1 MEPPPAVQTVSLVKI
16 YRGDGVATT
25 ALNEV
30 DLKVARGEFVA
41 IVGPSGSG
49 KSTLLNLIGALDKP
63 TSGRVLIDGT
73 DITNLDASQLA
84 ALRNRK
90 IGFVFQ
96 SFNLI
101 QRLTALENVE
111 VPLALQGVVAN
122 ERRKRA
128 YAMLQ
133 QVGLELRWNH
143 KPSALSGGE
152 QQRVAVARALV
163 TDPSIILGDEPTGNL
178 DSKNTQ
184 AITQLLRDLN
194 ERTRK
199 TVVVITHNLEVANE
213 ADRILFVRDGRIEGE
228 EITGL
233 GRGLDRDRDP
243 PPNRKNVT
251 QNPRSGPVLGKGEQV
266 PS

>member
-1 MEPPPAVQTVSLVKI
+1 MNAIVEAVNLQKTYMLGKVPVEALRGVNLKI
-16 YRGDGVATT
+16 EKGD
-25 ALNEV
+25 
-30 DLKVARGEFVA
+30 FVA
-41 IVGPSGSG
+41 VLGPSGSG

-111 VPLALQGVVAN
+111 VPLALQGVAAN

-163 TDPSIILGDEPTGNL
+163 TDPSIILCD
-178 DSKNTQ
+178 
-184 AITQLLRDLN
+184 
-194 ERTRK
+194 
-199 TVVVITHNLEVANE
+199 
-213 ADRILFVRDGRIEGE
+213 
-228 EITGL
+228 
-233 GRGLDRDRDP
+233 
-243 PPNRKNVT
+243 
-251 QNPRSGPVLGKGEQV
+251 
-266 PS
+266 